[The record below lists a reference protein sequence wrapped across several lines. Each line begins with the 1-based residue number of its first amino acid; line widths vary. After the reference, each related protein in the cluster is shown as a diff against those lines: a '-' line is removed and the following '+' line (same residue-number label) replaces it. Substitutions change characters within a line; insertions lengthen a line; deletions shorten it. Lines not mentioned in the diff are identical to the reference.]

1 MAGNISGYNKF
12 DLVLGPTTITTTL
25 TSNYV
30 DMSKY
35 DKVIF
40 IGQAG
45 TMTSTEG
52 MEMSLLQ
59 AKSSTGS
66 GSAAL
71 LMYSTINGTPGILGQ
86 VTKVTE
92 CVLAGSSEAFG
103 HPDST
108 IVINGLTY
116 TFKSSSQSA
125 APYGSTATFNANRY
139 VKTTTGDASLHSS
152 EPFTAINHFAA
163 YVNHAQFGVPGV
175 VAVIDS
181 NTSSITLRANDH
193 IGEASI
199 TCIPIISS
207 TRGAT
212 GIYITK
218 AIGTMEVHSA
228 QLATSSDFNFV
239 ALQSSANGAAVVH
252 YSVAAVRSGARF
264 SPDTTALYQYNLG
277 TT

>member
-1 MAGNISGYNKF
+1 MAGNISGNNKF

-25 TSNYV
+25 TSNYI

-45 TMTSTEG
+45 TMTSTDAVT
-52 MEMSLLQ
+52 MSAVQ

-66 GSAAL
+66 GTVVMS
-71 LMYSTINGTPGILGQ
+71 MYSTINGTPGITGQ

-103 HPDST
+103 WPDAT
-108 IVINGLTY
+108 VVINGLTY
-116 TFKSSSQSA
+116 TFKSSSQAA

-139 VKTTTGDASLHSS
+139 VKTTTGDASGHSS
-152 EPFTAINHFAA
+152 EPNIAMNHFAA
-163 YVNHAQFGVPGV
+163 YVNHPQYGVPGV
-175 VAVIDS
+175 TAVISAATS
-181 NTSSITLRANDH
+181 NITLTANDH

-199 TCIPIISS
+199 TCIPVISS

-212 GIYITK
+212 GIYISK
-218 AIGTMEVHSA
+218 AIGTLEVHSA

-239 ALQSSANGAAVVH
+239 CCQSSVVGTSVVH

>member
-1 MAGNISGYNKF
+1 MAVVGNISGYNKF

-35 DKVIF
+35 NKVIF
-40 IGQAG
+40 IAQCG

-52 MEMSLLQ
+52 MDLSLLQ
-59 AKSSTGS
+59 AKTSTGS
-66 GSAAL
+66 GSVAL
-71 LMYSTINGTPGILGQ
+71 SMYSTINATPGVAGQ

-103 HPDST
+103 IPDAT
-108 IVINGLTY
+108 VVINGLTY
-116 TFKSSSQSA
+116 TFKSSSQSV

-139 VKTTTGDASLHSS
+139 VKTTTGTAAAQSS
-152 EPFTAINHFAA
+152 EPFTAIGHFAA

-175 VAVIDS
+175 VAIVDA

-199 TCIPIISS
+199 TCLPSA
-207 TRGAT
+207 GDT
-212 GIYITK
+212 GIYINK
-218 AIGTMEVHSA
+218 AIGTMEVRSA